1 MFPCDEWI
9 SEDAAKERVLLA
21 GVGVE
26 DARKEVAKGQ
36 RKYVV
41 TTVTSSDS
49 YSGTKA
55 DVFIKVKGPKG
66 EFTQTLEDKTMFG
79 ARFEEGKEDAFT
91 FDAADVA
98 DVDPK
103 DKSWLIEEVTLG
115 VSGGGMMAS
124 MMGSDWKLYTVTIQ
138 DVATGAD
145 LTLVCDDWVKDDA
158 PQVWRRADGDKKT
171 GLRVASASGDEGEF
185 KYRVEIVTGSKRNSG
200 TDSRVSIALKGDKK
214 PAEWWT
220 PTLLQTEGS
229 FETGATDTFM
239 LSRGEDLGTITD

>member
-1 MFPCDEWI
+1 MSGSRRTSRSNAFF
-9 SEDAAKERVLLA
+9 A

-26 DARKEVAKGQ
+26 EPQRRSRGQ
-36 RKYVV
+36 RRHHHRHILRLILGHEGDASK
-41 TTVTSSDS
+41 
-49 YSGTKA
+49 
-55 DVFIKVKGPKG
+55 IKGPKG
-66 EFTQTLEDKTMFG
+66 EFTQTLEDKTMFC

-158 PQVWRRADGDKKT
+158 PPVAPRGWRQENRPEGGTRLAARASSRLSRDCHSQ
-171 GLRVASASGDEGEF
+171 SATRNRQPGQH
-185 KYRVEIVTGSKRNSG
+185 RVEG
-200 TDSRVSIALKGDKK
+200 
-214 PAEWWT
+214 
-220 PTLLQTEGS
+220 
-229 FETGATDTFM
+229 
-239 LSRGEDLGTITD
+239 